1 LTARIHEAGK
11 QVTGVDFTPSGIEG
25 GRQTNPGVDF
35 LVHDLNEPHPDSL
48 RNQFDVVVSA
58 EVIEHLFLPRTLF
71 ARCREALGQSGR
83 VIITTPLQGF
93 WKNLAIVVTGQSDH
107 HWDPLA
113 DYGHIKFFSQKTLR
127 QIATE
132 GGFEP
137 IGVVGAGRLPPLSA
151 TMVMTANLVP

>member
-1 LTARIHEAGK
+1 
-11 QVTGVDFTPSGIEG
+11 
-25 GRQTNPGVDF
+25 
-35 LVHDLNEPHPDSL
+35 
-48 RNQFDVVVSA
+48 
-58 EVIEHLFLPRTLF
+58 
-71 ARCREALGQSGR
+71 
-83 VIITTPLQGF
+83 VIITTPLHRF

-113 DYGHIKFFSQKTLR
+113 NYGHIKFFSKETLR

-132 GGFEP
+132 GGFEA